1 MLDKNRRI
9 LGAAAVNLI
18 SNFLGKGLNYFA
30 LSILVAY
37 FFGASWKTDS
47 YVMGGIIPFW
57 IMTVIFYGF
66 NSCLIPVF
74 VYHKEKS
81 GDEDAQKMAV
91 AFYLLSSLGLTVIIT
106 LGIVTAP
113 IVIPLYSPGF
123 HEKGIRLAV
132 SLARWMYISLLFN
145 YSANF
150 FASIFY
156 SYHNYIIPAI
166 SNIIL
171 PAMLIVN
178 LMLFNKTL
186 GIYSLI
192 SGLISGLILQGLWL
206 TLRLKLIYRLKKLR
220 GDFRHPGIRKI
231 FSLLFPIAIGA
242 SIYPIFI
249 IITRMLASDL
259 GEGYVAIFDFATKIV
274 LGIMFSISAAIS
286 VSLLP
291 TLSEEIASIGKNEE
305 SRSEL
310 NGVISLG
317 VSVLSFFLIPAAFVF
332 ISIGTP
338 VVRILLERG
347 AFHLNDSIIT
357 AQVLSV
363 LAIIILIEPFNMI
376 FTQLMYALKDT
387 KKLLFTTTLGVT
399 INVSSALI
407 LVKPLGVLGLALSFP
422 IGVFVQ
428 VLALFFIIKVKIQY
442 NDAKTILL
450 SYGKVL
456 AAAACMAFTTKVI
469 LDLMLNSHMAEI
481 SKMNLAF
488 SLAGALSLGAAV
500 YLICLKLF
508 KFREI
513 GFVWNMIKGKYR
525 KDMLSSSS
533 T

>member
-1 MLDKNRRI
+1 MFVKNRRI

-18 SNFLGKGLNYFA
+18 SNFLGKGMNYFA

-74 VYHKEKS
+74 IYHKEKS

-91 AFYLLSSLGLTVIIT
+91 AFYILSSLGLTVFVT

-113 IVIPLYSPGF
+113 VVIPLYSPGF

-132 SLARWMYISLLFN
+132 SLARWMYIS
-145 YSANF
+145 
-150 FASIFY
+150 
-156 SYHNYIIPAI
+156 PAI

-171 PAMLIVN
+171 PIMLVVN

-231 FSLLFPIAIGA
+231 VSLLFPIAIGA

-249 IITRMLASDL
+249 IITRMLASSL

-274 LGIMFSISAAIS
+274 FGVMFSISTAIS
-286 VSLLP
+286 VSVLP
-291 TLSEEIASIGKNEE
+291 TLSEEIASIGKNGE
-305 SRSEL
+305 SRPEL

-317 VSVLSFFLIPAAFVF
+317 VSMLSFFLIPAAFIF
-332 ISIGTP
+332 ILIGTP

-399 INVSSALI
+399 INVSAALI
-407 LVKPLGVLGLALSFP
+407 LVKPLGILGLALSFP
-422 IGVFVQ
+422 VGVFVQ
-428 VLALFFIIKVKIQY
+428 VLALFFIIKYKIKY

-469 LDLMLNSHMAEI
+469 LDQMLNSHMAEI

-488 SLAGALSLGAAV
+488 SLAGALLLGAAV
-500 YLICLKLF
+500 YLICLKFF

-513 GFVWNMIKGKYR
+513 GFVWNMIKSRYR
-525 KDMLSSSS
+525 KDMHTSSS